1 MKSKIHDPSFCEQ
14 VKPFRNIKYNIMSK
28 NRILNTTSNIRI
40 KNPFLLLASCFLL
53 ITSCSEKKAEEVHEE
68 EKSETEVALTE
79 TQFKTIGIVTGSIEM
94 KNLNTVIKANGYT
107 AVPPQNMANVST
119 LIGGVV
125 KDIYVLEGTY
135 VAKGKT
141 LATIQNL
148 EVSEMQEDYNSAI
161 ANIEYLQLEYNR
173 QKTLSDENVNP
184 RKTFQEV
191 KSKLAVERAR
201 AQAAKNK
208 LQALHV
214 SLSGNTS
221 LIPIL
226 SPISGYVGKISITKG
241 AFATTGVTLF
251 EVVDN
256 SQMHLD
262 LNVFEKDLG
271 KISVGQEVDFVLTN
285 QSNKSIKGKIF
296 GINKSF
302 SNESKTVAVHAKIN
316 PSDAKDLISGM
327 YVAANINITNQ
338 TVQALPKDAIVR
350 NGDKYYIYI
359 QEEQHEEVPK
369 VKEEAHADHAEGE
382 EKGHNEIH
390 FKAIEVM
397 PGTTDLGYTEV
408 KLVSAIPA
416 DAKIVIKGAFYLLA
430 TSKGEEN
437 TNTKIKTRTKYYKNE
452 KINLKINVAV
462 SNIILY
468 FKCSSCTTKN
478 ESESSNQN
486 QYYL

>member
-1 MKSKIHDPSFCEQ
+1 MNNLKI
-14 VKPFRNIKYNIMSK
+14 
-28 NRILNTTSNIRI
+28 NTIPNIRS
-40 KNPFLLLASCFLL
+40 KMYFLLLAYFLFTLNSCND
-53 ITSCSEKKAEEVHEE
+53 KKVEETHEE
-68 EKSETEVALTE
+68 EKSETKVALTE
-79 TQFKTIGIVTGSIEM
+79 AQFKTIGIETGSIEM

-107 AVPPQNMANVST
+107 AVPPQNRADVST

-135 VAKGKT
+135 VSKGKT

-148 EVSEMQEDYNSAI
+148 EVSEMQEEYQSAI
-161 ANIEYLQLEYNR
+161 ATIEYLQLEYNR

-191 KSKLAVERAR
+191 KSKLAVERAK

-208 LQALHV
+208 LQALNV
-214 SLSGNTS
+214 GLSGSTS
-221 LIPIL
+221 LIPIV

-241 AFATTGVTLF
+241 AFAETGVTLF

-285 QSNKSIKGKIF
+285 QSNKSIRGKIF

-338 TVQALPKDAIVR
+338 TVQALPKEAVVR

-359 QEEQHEEVPK
+359 QEEHEEEAPK
-369 VKEEAHADHAEGE
+369 AKKEEHQHKEGEAHDEHAEGE
-382 EKGHNEIH
+382 EEGHKEVH
-390 FKAIEVM
+390 FKAIEVV

-408 KLVSAIPA
+408 KLVEEIPA

-430 TSKGEEN
+430 TSKGGGAHEH
-437 TNTKIKTRTKYYKNE
+437 
-452 KINLKINVAV
+452 
-462 SNIILY
+462 
-468 FKCSSCTTKN
+468 
-478 ESESSNQN
+478 
-486 QYYL
+486 

>member
-1 MKSKIHDPSFCEQ
+1 MKSKIHE
-14 VKPFRNIKYNIMSK
+14 FRHLNKTMSK
-28 NRILNTTSNIRI
+28 NIFLKSTYNLGSFFNLFILFSILFSIN
-40 KNPFLLLASCFLL
+40 SCG
-53 ITSCSEKKAEEVHEE
+53 EKKTEEAHEE
-68 EKSETEVALTE
+68 EKSETEIALTE
-79 TQFKTIGIVTGSIEM
+79 AQFKTIGIETGSIEM

-107 AVPPQNMANVST
+107 AVPPQNMANIST

-135 VAKGKT
+135 VNKGKV

-148 EVSEMQEDYNSAI
+148 EISEIQEEYNSAI

-184 RKTFQEV
+184 RKVFQEV
-191 KSKLAVERAR
+191 KSKLAVEKAK

-208 LQALHV
+208 LQALNV
-214 SLSGNTS
+214 SLTGSTS
-221 LIPIL
+221 LVPIV

-241 AFATTGVTLF
+241 AFADTGVTLF

-359 QEEQHEEVPK
+359 QEEHQEEAPK
-369 VKEEAHADHAEGE
+369 VKEEEHKHKEGQAEGH
-382 EKGHNEIH
+382 KEIH
-390 FKAIEVM
+390 FKAIEVV

-408 KLVSAIPA
+408 KLIEEIPA
-416 DAKIVIKGAFYLLA
+416 NAKIVIKGAFYLLA
-430 TSKGEEN
+430 TSKGGGEHEH
-437 TNTKIKTRTKYYKNE
+437 
-452 KINLKINVAV
+452 
-462 SNIILY
+462 
-468 FKCSSCTTKN
+468 
-478 ESESSNQN
+478 
-486 QYYL
+486 